1 MDKKVSIIL
10 STYNE
15 VSVIEDTINQILK
28 NLQNVEIVLVDDNSP
43 DGTFEKVKKINN
55 PNIKMYCR
63 KKRGLGSAF
72 LLGLINS
79 SSNIVGWLDSNM
91 GYLANRLPEM
101 LDQLEKND
109 IVILSRYVNGGS
121 DKRSKQRVL
130 SSKLINFFC
139 RLILTSNI
147 KDYTSGIFLM
157 KREVL
162 LSSIPIGTGHGEF
175 FIEFIDNA
183 YRKGFKIKE
192 IPFLQFTDDKHGT
205 SKTAPNLM
213 KFVYLGL
220 TYLIRIIFTI
230 IRRKKVFLR
239 KKEEL

>member
-15 VSVIEDTINQILK
+15 APVIEDTINQILK

-43 DGTFEKVKKINN
+43 DGTFEKVKKMNN
-55 PNIKMYCR
+55 PNVKMYCR

-109 IVILSRYVNGGS
+109 IVILSRYVEGGS
-121 DKRSKQRVL
+121 DKRSKQRIL
-130 SSKLINFFC
+130 CSKLINNFC
-139 RLILTSNI
+139 RLILTNNI
-147 KDYTSGIFLM
+147 KDYTSGLHLM

-175 FIEFIDNA
+175 FIEFLYKAHKAGLRITELPYSQLPDTED
-183 YRKGFKIKE
+183 I
-192 IPFLQFTDDKHGT
+192 
-205 SKTAPNLM
+205 SKTASS
-213 KFVYLGL
+213 
-220 TYLIRIIFTI
+220 IF
-230 IRRKKVFLR
+230 RFYFHGFRYFLR
-239 KKEEL
+239 AIQTFIGRN